1 MIRRVRIAAVL
12 VAAGV
17 AIAATP
23 PVTAQGAAQGA
34 SEQKLA
40 RAKSISCAFSTMSR
54 GDWKDGQA
62 FAVLLPSTLTL
73 GFDAIDTD
81 EGTARAVGTFGP
93 SDIVVRLSQGTLHL
107 MQSFREGPLYTTTLF
122 PRENPN
128 GRLQA
133 VHTRHEF
140 TPVSLPGFTSRP
152 EQYYGDCATQP

>member
-1 MIRRVRIAAVL
+1 MRIASAI

-17 AIAATP
+17 SVGAT
-23 PVTAQGAAQGA
+23 TLMAAQGTTD
-34 SEQKLA
+34 QKLS
-40 RAKSISCAFSTMSR
+40 RAKSISCAFSAMSR

-62 FAVLLPSTLTL
+62 VAVLLPSTLTL

-81 EGTARAVGTFGP
+81 EGTARAIGTFGP
-93 SDIVVRLSQGTLHL
+93 SDIIVRLSQSTLHL

-128 GRLQA
+128 GRIQA

-140 TPVSLPGFTSRP
+140 TLVSLPGFTSRP

>member
-1 MIRRVRIAAVL
+1 MSRRVRIVAAL
-12 VAAGV
+12 VAVGV
-17 AIAATP
+17 AMGGTP
-23 PVTAQGAAQGA
+23 FVAAQGSA
-34 SEQKLA
+34 EQKLSK
-40 RAKSISCAFSTMSR
+40 AKAISCAFSTMSR

-81 EGTARAVGTFGP
+81 EGTARAIGTFGP
-93 SDIVVRLSQGTLHL
+93 NDIIVRLSQSTLHL

-122 PRENPN
+122 PRQNPN
-128 GRLQA
+128 GRIQA

-152 EQYYGDCATQP
+152 EQYYGDCETQP